1 MTSQRFH
8 SLAHGRRTRGMPAG
22 MTLKTLPLAV
32 ALCFCTL
39 SRADIN
45 PAIAGLPKGGTV
57 AAGSVASD
65 LTGNKLTLT
74 QTGNRAI
81 IDWTSFNI
89 NAGKTVEFVQ
99 PSASAAVLNRVPASA
114 GMSEIYGTLS
124 ANGMVLLM
132 NPNGVL
138 FGSGATINVGSLI
151 ASTGTVAVS
160 PFMDDVNSGAIAITG
175 ATTGSVRNDG
185 SITASNAGLVAL
197 VAPSVVNHGS
207 ITATGGRIALSGTD
221 RATVTLNGGLFE
233 FALPAG
239 AIGTSVSNDAGASL
253 VGAQLLMT
261 TGDAANLLSGVIN
274 LEGVQQASS
283 TLVVNGDVVL
293 LKSALDAPTVSGS
306 SNRIEVSPGAS
317 IQDAVKIAKTGTP
330 GAGATVELQAG
341 TFNQQVEL
349 NKANMT
355 LSGVDNAKVVV
366 PNSTTT
372 GVRVM
377 ANNVTVQG
385 LEIEGPLTAAYS
397 SLTTDQWNA
406 TPNSL
411 GIFVNQNVTG
421 FNVTGNKIHDIR
433 TGIRVYGTGNV
444 GSITN
449 NEFENTK
456 GGILFQ
462 YTNGTGVTMTGNK
475 ARDGGIGNEWGIGFN
490 INAANPNTGE
500 APAEWQAS
508 LLALANSNNQ
518 LAVEDRKYATSNR
531 TRVIVDDDSTVT
543 AVDDFGLGNGLGNAR
558 QPLKTI
564 QSGINAVVSG
574 GTLNVA
580 AGSYTQTSTLKVNK
594 SLTLI
599 GAGEAATT
607 IDGRG
612 ITTPYGM
619 SVTADDVT
627 LRDFT
632 FFGPSAFYASAYGIK
647 VSPSGS
653 PDSRLRN
660 FTIVNVT
667 SRGAG
672 KAELDLNGVDGALI
686 DHVTLNGAPVGNNTG
701 SSQGAGLQITDSAN
715 VTVRYS
721 TTLNNAWG
729 GVALYQAN
737 KSSGGY
743 NQRVNNIS
751 IEGNNQFN
759 EVNPVY
765 LQDESAL
772 HDFGT
777 LNISGFG
784 YAVRNTA
791 SVDSSQYTWLQ
802 ATQQNAYD
810 FAVNVPGVSSSIIQG
825 WDGGSRTQNFEV
837 GVGHLVG
844 GGTQAM
850 SIATAISQSG
860 TGARITIGP
869 GSYSETLSLDSRRNL
884 SFADVTVQGLELLA
898 GAADSGI
905 GGQVTAQ
912 GAGGISF
919 QAPVQ
924 LLANTRLATTGADIQ
939 LDGHISNAAGGAYSL
954 TLAAGAGSNRG
965 NVSMRSGG
973 TEISPLEQFDVS
985 ANRYSLS
992 DTLWVQRYQ
1001 INALGLVALSNH
1013 TLRALDAAGN
1023 NTLTTSGDVTGSTIS
1038 LGNVAVQSSGDVSVN
1053 VSAGGDATVAGNNIT
1068 GTISGADVA
1077 VTAQGSANVDV
1088 VATQTATLSGDSVVG
1103 SVSAPA
1109 AVVDSSGGVQLTLN
1123 TQTATV
1129 RAEGQAN
1136 LSGSASSLTLD
1147 APGGSVSGNFS
1158 NVSNT
1163 GDGVFTV
1170 NGRPEVGQTLADNA
1184 GNNRVVP
1191 DRSSVTGNVS
1201 SDAAVDNT
1209 RPGVGVFALLEGVP
1223 MARSAPS
1230 QAGGAIDRGQSVE
1243 IDLSPGNEKEPK

>member
-8 SLAHGRRTRGMPAG
+8 SLAHGQRTCGMPAG
-22 MTLKTLPLAV
+22 LALKTLPLAV

-45 PAIAGLPKGGTV
+45 PAIAGLPMGGTV

-99 PSASAAVLNRVPASA
+99 PSATAAVLNRVSASA

-151 ASTGTVAVS
+151 ASTGTVSVS

-306 SNRIEVSPGAS
+306 SNRVEVSPGARVR
-317 IQDAVKIAKTGTP
+317 DAVNIAKTGAP
-330 GAGATVELQAG
+330 GAGATVVLKAG
-341 TFNQQVEL
+341 DHTEQVAL
-349 NKANMT
+349 NKANLSLQGETGARLLVPDAADVNGVT
-355 LSGVDNAKVVV
+355 LSA
-366 PNSTTT
+366 
-372 GVRVM
+372 
-377 ANNVTVQG
+377 ANLTVEN
-385 LEIEGPLTAAYS
+385 LEIVGP
-397 SLTTDQWNA
+397 
-406 TPNSL
+406 
-411 GIFVNQNVTG
+411 VNQPYYDYYATSRSNISRGIVVADGITG
-421 FNVTGNKIHDIR
+421 FTIRNNNLHDLR
-433 TGIRVYGTGNV
+433 TGILVHGRNSSGSVSGNR
-444 GSITN
+444 I
-449 NEFENTK
+449 ENTK
-456 GGILFQ
+456 SGISVQ
-462 YTNGTGVTMTGNK
+462 YTDASGIAISGNSQ
-475 ARDGGIGNEWGIGFN
+475 GSIGNEWGLNLHLNGHIVGGTIVSN
-490 INAANPNTGE
+490 STPIAV
-500 APAEWQAS
+500 APTLSWQQS
-508 LLALANSNNQ
+508 LLGLSSANNGW
-518 LAVEDRKYATSNR
+518 AVQDQGYTASNR
-531 TRVIVDDDSTVT
+531 TQVQVAGSGVASNQGSRLTPINTVQ
-543 AVDDFGLGNGLGNAR
+543 G
-558 QPLKTI
+558 
-564 QSGINAVVSG
+564 GIDAVVSG
-574 GTLNVA
+574 GTVNVA
-580 AGSYTQTSTLKVNK
+580 AGSYTQASTLKINK
-594 SLTLI
+594 PLALI

-607 IDGRG
+607 IDASG

-619 SVTADDVT
+619 SISADDVT

-632 FFGPSAFYASAYGIK
+632 FYGPSAFYASAYGIK
-647 VSPSGS
+647 VSPSGT
-653 PDSRLRN
+653 PDARLRN
-660 FTIVNVT
+660 FTIMNVT

-686 DHVTLNGAPVGNNTG
+686 DHVTLNGAPVGNDAG
-701 SSQGAGLQITDSAN
+701 STQGAGLQITDSAN

-737 KSSGGY
+737 RSY
-743 NQRVNNIS
+743 NQRVNNIH

-772 HDFGT
+772 HDFGA
-777 LNISGFG
+777 LSIAGFD
-784 YAVRNTA
+784 YAVRNGA

-802 ATQQNAYD
+802 ATRQDAYD
-810 FAVNVPGVSSSIIQG
+810 YAVNLPGLSSSTIQD
-825 WDGGSRTQNFEV
+825 WDGGARTQNFEV
-837 GVGHLVG
+837 GIGNLAG

-850 SIATAISQSG
+850 SIASAISQSG

-869 GSYSETLSLDSRRNL
+869 GSYSETLSLGSRRNL
-884 SFADVTVQGLELLA
+884 SFANVTVQGLELLA

-924 LLANTRLATTGADIQ
+924 LLADTRLATNGADIQ

-954 TLAAGAGSNRG
+954 TLAAGSGSNRG
-965 NVSMRSGG
+965 NVHMRSGG
-973 TEISPLEQFDVS
+973 SDISPLEQFDVS

-1013 TLRALDAAGN
+1013 TLRALDATGN

-1123 TQTATV
+1123 TQTASV
-1129 RAEGQAN
+1129 RSDGPAN

-1158 NVSNT
+1158 NVSNA

-1170 NGRPEVGQTLADNA
+1170 NGRPEVGQSLADNA

-1191 DRSSVTGNVS
+1191 DRSSVTGHVS
-1201 SDAAVDNT
+1201 SDAAVDNA
-1209 RPGVGVFALLEGVP
+1209 RPGVGVFALLEGVQ

>member
-1 MTSQRFH
+1 
-8 SLAHGRRTRGMPAG
+8 MPAG
-22 MTLKTLPLAV
+22 LALKTLPLAV

-45 PAIAGLPKGGTV
+45 PAIAGLPMGGTV

-99 PSASAAVLNRVPASA
+99 PSATAAVLNRVSASA

-151 ASTGTVAVS
+151 ASTGTVSVS

-306 SNRIEVSPGAS
+306 SNRVEVSPGARVR
-317 IQDAVKIAKTGTP
+317 DAVNIAKTGAP
-330 GAGATVELQAG
+330 GAGATVVLKAG
-341 TFNQQVEL
+341 DHTEQVAL
-349 NKANMT
+349 NKANLSLQGETGARLLVPDAADVNGVT
-355 LSGVDNAKVVV
+355 LSA
-366 PNSTTT
+366 
-372 GVRVM
+372 
-377 ANNVTVQG
+377 ANLTVEN
-385 LEIEGPLTAAYS
+385 LEIVGP
-397 SLTTDQWNA
+397 
-406 TPNSL
+406 
-411 GIFVNQNVTG
+411 VNQPYYDYYATSRSNISRGIVVADGITG
-421 FNVTGNKIHDIR
+421 FTIRNNNLHDLR
-433 TGIRVYGTGNV
+433 TGILVHGRNSSGSVSGNR
-444 GSITN
+444 I
-449 NEFENTK
+449 ENTK
-456 GGILFQ
+456 SGISVQ
-462 YTNGTGVTMTGNK
+462 YTDASGIAISGNSQ
-475 ARDGGIGNEWGIGFN
+475 GSIGNEWGLNLHLNGHIVGGTIVSN
-490 INAANPNTGE
+490 STPIAV
-500 APAEWQAS
+500 APTLSWQQS
-508 LLALANSNNQ
+508 LLGLSSANNGW
-518 LAVEDRKYATSNR
+518 AVQDQGYTASNR
-531 TRVIVDDDSTVT
+531 TQVQVAGSGVASNQGSRLTPINTVQ
-543 AVDDFGLGNGLGNAR
+543 G
-558 QPLKTI
+558 
-564 QSGINAVVSG
+564 GIDAVVSG
-574 GTLNVA
+574 GTVNVA
-580 AGSYTQTSTLKVNK
+580 AGSYTQASTLKINK
-594 SLTLI
+594 PLALI

-607 IDGRG
+607 IDASG

-619 SVTADDVT
+619 SISADDVT

-632 FFGPSAFYASAYGIK
+632 FYGPSAFYASAYGIK
-647 VSPSGS
+647 VSPSGT
-653 PDSRLRN
+653 PDARLRN
-660 FTIVNVT
+660 FTIMNVT

-686 DHVTLNGAPVGNNTG
+686 DHVTLNGAPVGNDAG
-701 SSQGAGLQITDSAN
+701 STQGAGLQITDSAN

-737 KSSGGY
+737 RSY
-743 NQRVNNIS
+743 NQRVNNIH

-772 HDFGT
+772 HDFGA
-777 LNISGFG
+777 LSIAGFD
-784 YAVRNTA
+784 YAVRNGA

-802 ATQQNAYD
+802 ATRQDAYD
-810 FAVNVPGVSSSIIQG
+810 YAVNLPGLSSSTIQD
-825 WDGGSRTQNFEV
+825 WDGGARTQNFEV
-837 GVGHLVG
+837 GIGNLAG

-850 SIATAISQSG
+850 SIASAISQSG

-869 GSYSETLSLDSRRNL
+869 GSYSETLSLGSRRNL
-884 SFADVTVQGLELLA
+884 SFANVTVQGLELLA

-924 LLANTRLATTGADIQ
+924 LLADTRLATNGADIQ

-954 TLAAGAGSNRG
+954 TLAAGSGSNRG
-965 NVSMRSGG
+965 NVHMRSGG
-973 TEISPLEQFDVS
+973 SDISPLEQFDVS

-1013 TLRALDAAGN
+1013 TLRALDATGN

-1123 TQTATV
+1123 TQTASV
-1129 RAEGQAN
+1129 RSDGPAN

-1158 NVSNT
+1158 NVSNA

-1170 NGRPEVGQTLADNA
+1170 NGRPEVGQSLADNA

-1191 DRSSVTGNVS
+1191 DRSSVTGHVS
-1201 SDAAVDNT
+1201 SDAAVDNA
-1209 RPGVGVFALLEGVP
+1209 RPGVGVFALLEGVQ